1 MKTYKMISMAAL
13 VLALAACTSEET
25 APSQPEAN
33 GKGIPFSA
41 TISTGASTR
50 SVTEN
55 ATDQKLETAW
65 TVDEQV
71 ALIHNDVVDV
81 MKVSAIDETTKIATI
96 TGSITGSPANG
107 DEVTV
112 VYPASAVDNDTKAV
126 KADLLAAQDGT
137 LATISSD
144 LDLCQSSGA
153 KLKVGADIASLD
165 GTVRLAPQVA
175 IVKFSLSD
183 GSDALAATQFLIK
196 DDGYNVLTTVTPASA
211 TSTLYVAMAPATTS
225 VFRFEA
231 TNATATY
238 YYDKASATLAAGTY
252 YQSPIKLTDMLH
264 TPLTL
269 EAIED
274 GTIHVTFD
282 DGLDLAKPITYTK
295 NGVEYSGGT
304 TNFDITVSA
313 GDIVTFHST
322 NAALGKL
329 VGYSYKHLSI
339 KPTNRCYIYG
349 NIMSLIDDA
358 GDFATDKIIGDKYAL
373 YALFS
378 EANKLEND
386 PAKDILL
393 PATTLT
399 EYCYNELFSGCSALT
414 KAPALP
420 ATVLK
425 LRCYEHMFWECT
437 SLTEASVM
445 SATTVDD
452 YCCHDMFYKCT
463 NLVKAPELLATTLAQ
478 YCYNGMFWGCSKL
491 NYLKCLA
498 TDVSADNCLGGWLGE
513 VSATG
518 TLAVASGSTWAVA
531 GTNDI
536 PEGWTVVGIMPF
548 TVSGYSGTYDAQ
560 PHGITVTA
568 PEGATVKYGTSAG
581 SCTESTSPTY
591 TAAGNYTVY
600 YEITMDNYDPV
611 TGSAKVEITKAAGS
625 ISYGTTNVPKLTT
638 DAAFTNALTKTG
650 DGTVSYQSSDTSV
663 ATVNANG
670 EVTIKGVK
678 GTAKITATVADGTN
692 YTYATPTAEYTLT
705 VSLPSTGGGQQD
717 YDVDNTDNW

>member
-1 MKTYKMISMAAL
+1 M
-13 VLALAACTSEET
+13 
-25 APSQPEAN
+25 
-33 GKGIPFSA
+33 
-41 TISTGASTR
+41 
-50 SVTEN
+50 
-55 ATDQKLETAW
+55 
-65 TVDEQV
+65 
-71 ALIHNDVVDV
+71 
-81 MKVSAIDETTKIATI
+81 
-96 TGSITGSPANG
+96 
-107 DEVTV
+107 
-112 VYPASAVDNDTKAV
+112 
-126 KADLLAAQDGT
+126 
-137 LATISSD
+137 
-144 LDLCQSSGA
+144 
-153 KLKVGADIASLD
+153 
-165 GTVRLAPQVA
+165 
-175 IVKFSLSD
+175 
-183 GSDALAATQFLIK
+183 
-196 DDGYNVLTTVTPASA
+196 LTTVTPASA

-274 GTIHVTFD
+274 GTINVTFSN
-282 DGLDLAKPITYTK
+282 GMDLAKPITYTK
-295 NGVEYSGGT
+295 NGEDCEGGT

-329 VGYSYKHLSI
+329 VSLSYKHPNI

-349 NIMSLIDDA
+349 NIMSMIDDA
-358 GDFATDKIIGDKYAL
+358 GDFATDKVISADLAL

-378 EANKLEND
+378 DADKLENH
-386 PAKDILL
+386 PTKELIL

-399 EYCYNELFSGCSALT
+399 NYCYSDLFSGCSALT
-414 KAPALP
+414 KAPDLP
-420 ATVLK
+420 ATELK
-425 LRCYEHMFWECT
+425 LRCYEQMFWECT

-445 SATTVDD
+445 SATTVAS
-452 YCCHDMFYKCT
+452 YCCHDMFNGCT
-463 NLVKAPELLATTLAQ
+463 SLVKAPELLATTLAQ

-498 TDVSADNCLGGWLGE
+498 TDVSADNCLGGWLDG

-518 TLAVASGSTWAVA
+518 TLVVASGSTWAVA

-611 TGSAKVEITKAAGS
+611 TGSAKVEITKAAGEIKYTETS
-625 ISYGTTNVPKLTT
+625 VEKNYSNV
-638 DAAFTNALTKTG
+638 AFKNDSFSKVG
-650 DGTVSYQSSDTSV
+650 DGAVSYSSNNTNV
-663 ATVNANG
+663 ATVNTSTG
-670 EVTIKGVK
+670 EVTIT
-678 GTAKITATVADGTN
+678 GTGTVTITATVADGTN
-692 YTYATPTAEYTLT
+692 YTYAVKTAEYTI
-705 VSLPSTGGGQQD
+705 VVKPQ
-717 YDVDNTDNW
+717 VDGRDPFDAGDTDPFN